1 MLKKRRERP
10 REYDMKKYR
19 WLIAGIAA
27 LVIASAV
34 ILNVS
39 AQSNNAMSEDCVED
53 GSCCSDEDVCSC

>member
-1 MLKKRRERP
+1 
-10 REYDMKKYR
+10 MKKYR